1 MFFSAW
7 YIADL
12 DDYRTIKGWEKQ
24 KKYAHTHTH
33 THIHTHIHPYAH
45 LKKRVINIYVAD
57 VCFFSRIKEMKHI
70 IKLVTDFVDVC
81 RCLGLCL
88 RTFVSIRVPPR
99 GVCSCSVRWDLANLS
114 PSTWGWEGARTP
126 PYLRRSF
133 ASRLRSSLAGRLRA
147 IPQRERLRSFVAVVD
162 DGAVLAL

>member
-1 MFFSAW
+1 
-7 YIADL
+7 
-12 DDYRTIKGWEKQ
+12 
-24 KKYAHTHTH
+24 
-33 THIHTHIHPYAH
+33 
-45 LKKRVINIYVAD
+45 
-57 VCFFSRIKEMKHI
+57 MKHI
-70 IKLVTDFVDVC
+70 IKLVTYFVDVC

-114 PSTWGWEGARTP
+114 SSTWGWEGARTP

-147 IPQRERLRSFVAVVD
+147 IPRTWTASLFRSCCRWWYRP
-162 DGAVLAL
+162 GAVESERWRKEGRCKLIKDKKKRSCKVWDNFEVVSGISLKTKERQTKWRTRMM